1 MHSMTSFK
9 LCKETNPSGSVKNA
23 FQFLITRQQAP
34 DDPEMAIIAHDF
46 GAVDMWSRLGGMW

>member
-1 MHSMTSFK
+1 MTSFK